1 MRAFSRVF
9 LIAAVSL
16 ALTTCFAQDEPSLGD
31 VARQTR
37 QQKQA
42 KATQAKDAKPARVIT
57 DQELPEHTIAP
68 TASMTGSVGA
78 SFAPAPSEKS
88 AESGKLSAESW
99 RSQIQEQKNQ
109 IATLHHDIDELN
121 NSIQFA
127 PGNCVENCVQWNEH
141 QKEKQQEVERMRGQ
155 LDDLQKHL
163 EDMQEQARR
172 QGYGSSVYD
181 P

>member
-1 MRAFSRVF
+1 MRVSGRIF
-9 LIAAVSL
+9 LTAAVSL
-16 ALTTCFAQDEPSLGD
+16 ALTTCFAQDSPSLGD
-31 VARQTR
+31 VARQVR

-42 KATQAKDAKPARVIT
+42 RAAQGKDTKPARVIT
-57 DQELPEHTIAP
+57 DQELPEHTVAP
-68 TASMTGSVGA
+68 TASMTGSSGSSA
-78 SFAPAPSEKS
+78 SSSTGEKS
-88 AESGKLSAESW
+88 SESGKLSAESW
-99 RSQIQEQKNQ
+99 RTQIQEQKNQ
-109 IATLHHDIDELN
+109 IAALHHDIDELN

-155 LDDLQKHL
+155 LDDLEKHL
-163 EDMQEQARR
+163 GDMQEQARK